1 MAIITINGQ
10 QKEYAVTTRYEE
22 IANEYQAQY
31 EGLIGLVCVNGKI
44 RELVKKVEKD
54 GTLSFVTLKET
65 IGHKT
70 YIRTA
75 TMMMLKALYDVLG
88 KDHIGKAKIDFAIGD
103 AYYCHINSDIEITE
117 EIVKKINERMNYM
130 VIASMPIIKK
140 SYALD
145 DALEL
150 FEKQGM
156 QDKIKM
162 MKFRRSSVVNVYA
175 LDGYY
180 DYYYGYMLP
189 DCSYVK
195 HFNVFSYEKGIM
207 LLLPS
212 RKEPDK
218 LQVFAPRE
226 KLFNTLM
233 QSSILGEKM
242 DVDTVGD
249 LNNNVSDIIADIIN
263 VAISFVISIAFS
275 LYNLYKTVSVHPT
288 GSAL

>member
-1 MAIITINGQ
+1 MEKVSIVVDGKTY
-10 QKEYAVTTRYEE
+10 EYEKGTTFKK
-22 IANEYQAQY
+22 IANDFQEQY
-31 EGLIGLVCVNGKI
+31 DAKIAVCIFNGKI
-44 RELVKKVEKD
+44 RELVKKAEKD
-54 GTLSFVTLKET
+54 GTLQFVTVKET

-88 KDHIGKAKIDFAIGD
+88 KEHIGKAKIEFTIGD
-103 AYYCHINSDIEITE
+103 AYYCSVDSDVELNE
-117 EIVKKINERMNYM
+117 EIIKKINERMNYM
-130 VIASMPIIKK
+130 VIAAMPIIKK
-140 SYALD
+140 SYPVD
-145 DALEL
+145 DAVEL

-189 DCSYVK
+189 DCSYVNC
-195 HFNVFSYEKGIM
+195 FNVFSYEKGLM

-218 LQVFAPRE
+218 LQIFKSRE
-226 KLFNTLM
+226 KTAVNLPSPLLPG
-233 QSSILGEKM
+233 QYREYG
-242 DVDTVGD
+242 
-249 LNNNVSDIIADIIN
+249 SDPPRN
-263 VAISFVISIAFS
+263 RTHFS
-275 LYNLYKTVSVHPT
+275 
-288 GSAL
+288 